1 MTDSTISGD
10 IVIDVKKYRL
20 RIYKSTLHELGD
32 PMNIQLLI
40 DPTKMHFAIVPVEK
54 KQSGDQTLSIGI
66 NLNRPGQSCEVYS
79 KLFISKLCKI
89 TGKMERGHSYRLK
102 GEVISAQRI
111 ALFYLNTIE
120 EIKAKG

>member
-1 MTDSTISGD
+1 MTDSPANAD

-54 KQSGDQTLSIGI
+54 KQSGDQTPEVRYLCQCQD
-66 NLNRPGQSCEVYS
+66 RPG
-79 KLFISKLCKI
+79 
-89 TGKMERGHSYRLK
+89 ER
-102 GEVISAQRI
+102 QRRS
-111 ALFYLNTIE
+111 L
-120 EIKAKG
+120 GQ

>member
-1 MTDSTISGD
+1 MTDSPANAD

-40 DPTKMHFAIVPVEK
+40 DPTKMCFAIVPVEK
-54 KQSGDQTLSIGI
+54 KQSGDQTLTIGI
-66 NLNRPGQSCEVYS
+66 NLNRSGQSCEVYS
-79 KLFISKLCKI
+79 KLFISKLCEI
-89 TGKMERGHSYRLK
+89 TGKMECGHSYRLK